1 MELHFLARDAYR
13 DGGMKAGRS
22 TNDAAPKK
30 ETNKQT
36 NKQTAAL
43 SGVAIARH
51 IQEDSMKNQRKVSI
65 CKQAPFRELPN

>member
-13 DGGMKAGRS
+13 DGGMKAGRR

-36 NKQTAAL
+36 NKQTNKRPPYPAL
-43 SGVAIARH
+43 
-51 IQEDSMKNQRKVSI
+51 
-65 CKQAPFRELPN
+65 P